1 MSEHLY
7 PTHSG
12 RPQSQAQDLT
22 PYSAVCLEECY
33 SNHWKHLQRAL
44 SDSNNQVSSFNLPA
58 HYDSTLI
65 TPVSLTSSSSMP
77 TKSAPAMKQG
87 TEIKLSPAT
96 LSPRYHLFCP
106 DDDFASPRYNPPM
119 KLKDPS
125 GILQISTADSSFPAS
140 PYVCNSPYYGSF
152 GVSATPH
159 SARTTNS
166 SPVVHTSPHGHSAGG
181 LSSTGGHHSRQQT
194 PASYRANFQAPIL
207 IAPSPETL
215 RPATNYDRGPYR
227 QDSLQSH
234 RSAQSPPHSQ
244 GPPKGPFTQN
254 LSPIHPRGKKR
265 KEPPSDYDEILRSGD
280 INEEEKLLLELSR
293 GKTPWK
299 EVAAKFGR
307 ITGQTKRVA
316 ALQMRKKRLLERL
329 RVWSDTEVVSS
340 PRTTSWGLFETRLI
354 KQQLKALKLAHEDHE
369 KGKWASISKGMLKHG
384 TQERWSQEAVQKKW
398 NEMYPDQSSF
408 SCPEYEIVPR
418 NCHRAS
424 SDLSVG
430 DLSAGNSCWSDEG
443 DSSTHSLHECDSAT
457 LLSALSPATMDEV
470 RTRALSNANA
480 QIHLQQQQQQ
490 QQQQLIFEQQNTHQN
505 QHPPQHPNQ
514 HHHQNGWDSR
524 P

>member
-1 MSEHLY
+1 MTMSEHLY

-22 PYSAVCLEECY
+22 PYSAV
-33 SNHWKHLQRAL
+33 
-44 SDSNNQVSSFNLPA
+44 SSFNLPA

-65 TPVSLTSSSSMP
+65 TPVSLTSSPSMP

-166 SPVVHTSPHGHSAGG
+166 SPVVHTSPHRHSAGG

-329 RVWSDTEVVSS
+329 R
-340 PRTTSWGLFETRLI
+340 
-354 KQQLKALKLAHEDHE
+354 LKALKLAHEDHE

-480 QIHLQQQQQQ
+480 QIQLQQQQQQ
-490 QQQQLIFEQQNTHQN
+490 QQQQLIFEQQNPHQN

-514 HHHQNGWDSR
+514 HHHQNGWDSG